1 MGSDRVICRSKAE
14 TQAPVLSG
22 PLAIGGHFMDVG
34 PVPRSVE
41 KAFASRQPNVV
52 DGTGG
57 PSHRPIIIEH
67 PPGGHLATCS
77 LP

>member
-1 MGSDRVICRSKAE
+1 MSNEMRRSWTPIGSDRVICRSKAE

-41 KAFASRQPNVV
+41 KAFASRQPDVV

-57 PSHRPIIIEH
+57 HLIDPS
-67 PPGGHLATCS
+67 
-77 LP
+77 